1 MINSFQSK
9 AEQIQTMDE
18 MVAGAYKLIYVSPER
33 FKDDAFLAAM
43 VSFLCLHA
51 RACIMLFQGHSLAPC
66 DRKQEK
72 IRVSLFAVDEAHC
85 ISQWG
90 HDFRPD

>member
-43 VSFLCLHA
+43 VSFLCLHT
-51 RACIMLFQGHSLAPC
+51 RACI
-66 DRKQEK
+66 
-72 IRVSLFAVDEAHC
+72 V
-85 ISQWG
+85 
-90 HDFRPD
+90 